1 MIKKDSISY
10 PKHMDTPASKSIN
23 DVLHAETRSDAFK
36 KVKRIVVKVGT
47 SSLTYPNGSIHF
59 SQMEKLVRQLAEL
72 SHQGYEVVL
81 VTSGA
86 IGAGVGLLNLPQAPT
101 LLPEK
106 QAVAAIGQLH
116 LMHLYQK
123 FFSEYGKR
131 IGQILLSKDDILNKK
146 RSQNARNTFDSLLN
160 YGAIPIV
167 NENDAVVVDEIKVGD
182 NDTLS
187 AYVAQLIQADLLI
200 LISDI
205 DGLYTDNPR
214 TNPSAV
220 KLDEVSEI
228 TDSIINLAKGSGS
241 SLGTGG
247 MATKLKAAKIAHDCG
262 THMIIANSFEPQV
275 LTRIMSGET
284 LGTWFKGG
292 RDEWVV
298 KITKRG
304 DSNRD

>member
-1 MIKKDSISY
+1 MSR
-10 PKHMDTPASKSIN
+10 
-23 DVLHAETRSDAFK
+23 LETVK
-36 KVKRIVVKVGT
+36 QIKRIVVKVGT
-47 SSLTYPNGSIHF
+47 SSLTYPNGTMHF

-72 SHQGYEVVL
+72 THLGYEVVL

-86 IGAGVGLLNLPQAPT
+86 IGAGVGLMNLSERPKSVAD
-101 LLPEK
+101 K
-106 QAVAAIGQLH
+106 QAIAAIGQLH

-146 RSQNARNTFDSLLN
+146 RSQNARNTFDSLIA
-160 YGAIPIV
+160 YGTIPIV

-187 AYVAQLIQADLLI
+187 AYVSQLIHADLLI
-200 LISDI
+200 LLSDI

-214 TNPSAV
+214 TNANAV
-220 KLDEVSEI
+220 KLDEVDMITSEI
-228 TDSIINLAKGSGS
+228 LALAKGSGS

-247 MATKLKAAKIAHDCG
+247 MSTKLTAAQIATKAG

-275 LTRIMSGET
+275 LTRIMAGEP
-284 LGTWFKGG
+284 LGTWFKSNLG
-292 RDEWVV
+292 EWEV
-298 KITKRG
+298 KIRKRG
-304 DSNRD
+304 DDTID

>member
-1 MIKKDSISY
+1 MSRI
-10 PKHMDTPASKSIN
+10 
-23 DVLHAETRSDAFK
+23 EAFK
-36 KVKRIVVKVGT
+36 SVKRIVVKVGT
-47 SSLTYPNGSIHF
+47 SSLTYPNGTMHF

-72 SHQGYEVVL
+72 THQGYEVVL

-86 IGAGVGLLNLPQAPT
+86 IGAGVGLMNLSEKPKSVAD
-101 LLPEK
+101 K

-146 RSQNARNTFDSLLN
+146 RSQNARNTFDSLLA
-160 YGAIPIV
+160 YGTIPIV

-187 AYVAQLIQADLLI
+187 AYVSQLIHADLLI
-200 LISDI
+200 LLSDI

-214 TNPSAV
+214 TNLNAF
-220 KLDEVSEI
+220 KLDEIDVI
-228 TDSIINLAKGSGS
+228 TPEVLALAKGSGS

-247 MATKLKAAKIAHDCG
+247 MSTKLTAAQIATKAG
-262 THMIIANSFEPQV
+262 THMIIANSFEPQI
-275 LTRIMSGET
+275 LTRIMACEP
-284 LGTWFKGG
+284 LGTWFKSCAG
-292 RDEWVV
+292 EWDV

-304 DSNRD
+304 DETLD

>member
-1 MIKKDSISY
+1 MSR
-10 PKHMDTPASKSIN
+10 
-23 DVLHAETRSDAFK
+23 LETVK
-36 KVKRIVVKVGT
+36 QIKRIVVKVGT
-47 SSLTYPNGSIHF
+47 SSLTYPNGTMHF

-72 SHQGYEVVL
+72 THQGYEVVL

-86 IGAGVGLLNLPQAPT
+86 IGAGVGLMNLSEKPKSVAD
-101 LLPEK
+101 K
-106 QAVAAIGQLH
+106 QAIAAIGQLH

-146 RSQNARNTFDSLLN
+146 RSQNARNTFDSLIA
-160 YGAIPIV
+160 YGTIPIV

-187 AYVAQLIQADLLI
+187 AYVSQLIHADLLI
-200 LISDI
+200 LLSDI

-214 TNPSAV
+214 TNANAV
-220 KLDEVSEI
+220 KLDEVDMITSEI
-228 TDSIINLAKGSGS
+228 LALAKGSGS

-247 MATKLKAAKIAHDCG
+247 MSTKLTAAQIATKAG

-275 LTRIMSGET
+275 LTRIMAGEP
-284 LGTWFKGG
+284 LGTWFKSNLG
-292 RDEWVV
+292 EWEV
-298 KITKRG
+298 KIRKRG
-304 DSNRD
+304 DDTLD

>member
-1 MIKKDSISY
+1 MSRI
-10 PKHMDTPASKSIN
+10 
-23 DVLHAETRSDAFK
+23 EAFK
-36 KVKRIVVKVGT
+36 SVKRIVVKVGT
-47 SSLTYPNGSIHF
+47 SSLTYPNGAMHF

-72 SHQGYEVVL
+72 THQGYEVVL

-86 IGAGVGLLNLPQAPT
+86 IGAGVGLMNLSEKPKSVAD
-101 LLPEK
+101 K

-146 RSQNARNTFDSLLN
+146 RSQNARNTFNSLLA
-160 YGAIPIV
+160 YGTIPIV

-187 AYVAQLIQADLLI
+187 AYVSQLIHADLLI
-200 LISDI
+200 LLSDI

-214 TNPSAV
+214 TNQNAF
-220 KLDEVSEI
+220 KLDEIDTISPEVLA
-228 TDSIINLAKGSGS
+228 LAKGSGS

-247 MATKLKAAKIAHDCG
+247 MSTKLSAAQIATKAG
-262 THMIIANSFEPQV
+262 THMIIANSFEPQI
-275 LTRIMSGET
+275 LTRIMTGEP
-284 LGTWFKGG
+284 LGTWFKSSTG
-292 RDEWVV
+292 EWDV

-304 DSNRD
+304 DENLD

>member
-1 MIKKDSISY
+1 MSRI
-10 PKHMDTPASKSIN
+10 
-23 DVLHAETRSDAFK
+23 EAFSN
-36 KVKRIVVKVGT
+36 VKRIVVKVGT
-47 SSLTYPNGSIHF
+47 SSLTYPNGTIHF

-72 SHQGYEVVL
+72 THQGYEVIL

-86 IGAGVGLLNLPQAPT
+86 IGAGVGLLNLPEKPRQ
-101 LLPEK
+101 LPDK

-146 RSQNARNTFDSLLN
+146 RSQNARNTFNSLIN
-160 YGAIPIV
+160 YGTIPIV

-187 AYVAQLIQADLLI
+187 AYVCQLVNADLLI
-200 LISDI
+200 LLSDI

-214 TNPSAV
+214 TNDSATR
-220 KLDEVSEI
+220 LDEIDQITPEI
-228 TDSIINLAKGSGS
+228 LSLAKGSGS
-241 SLGTGG
+241 QLGTGG
-247 MATKLKAAKIAHDCG
+247 MSTKLTAAQIAYKAGA
-262 THMIIANSFEPQV
+262 HMIIANSFEPQI
-275 LTRIMSGET
+275 LTRLMAGEP
-284 LGTWFKGG
+284 LGTWFKAYGG
-292 RDEWVV
+292 DWDV

-304 DSNRD
+304 EESLE